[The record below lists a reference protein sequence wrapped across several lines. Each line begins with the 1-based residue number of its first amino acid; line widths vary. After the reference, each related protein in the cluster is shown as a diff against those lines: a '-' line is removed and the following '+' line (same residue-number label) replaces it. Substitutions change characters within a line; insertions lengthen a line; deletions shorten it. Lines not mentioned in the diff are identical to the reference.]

1 MANWDSHGLGT
12 QECVSRDADI
22 LSRKLK
28 ELGGIFIS
36 FSSPHRANSERNE
49 DVESESLA
57 T

>member
-1 MANWDSHGLGT
+1 MANWDSHGLET

>member
-1 MANWDSHGLGT
+1 MASWGRQGLET

-28 ELGGIFIS
+28 ELGGVFIS
-36 FSSPHRANSERNE
+36 FSSSHRANFERNE

-57 T
+57 V